1 MSRLWKAIRTAIA
14 VLAAAIAFFPI
25 YWMATTSFKLPGEWS
40 AYPPIW
46 FPTTPRIENYV
57 VLFSEPGTPLRESAL
72 QALGRGFSASP
83 SAVPNIINS
92 IIVAVSATV
101 GAVFIGTLAAY
112 SISRYRTGGLFT
124 YIFILATRMFPPVA
138 IAIPLI
144 VVYALIRWLDTH
156 WGLSLIYMAVSVA
169 YVVWIMKTFFDEIP
183 RDIVDSAILFGLS
196 HAKAFFRIVLP
207 IVKNGM
213 LATALFTFIINWGEY
228 AFALMFTVGGRATTI
243 PVAISQLQLG
253 GGYQYGPMAAL
264 GMIALIPAV
273 VFGYIVQKYL
283 VVGLTLGAVKGRR

>member
-1 MSRLWKAIRTAIA
+1 MANPWKIVRT
-14 VLAAAIAFFPI
+14 VLACLAALVAAFPI
-25 YWMATTSFKLPGEWS
+25 YWMASTAFKLPGQWS
-40 AYPPIW
+40 AYPPVWIPNELR
-46 FPTTPRIENYV
+46 FENFV
-57 VLFSEPGTPLRESAL
+57 VLFSEPNTPLRESVL
-72 QALGRGFSASP
+72 EALGRGFSASP

-92 IIVAVSATV
+92 VIIAVSATV

-112 SISRYRTGGLFT
+112 TISRHRTGGLFT

-144 VVYALIRWLDTH
+144 VVFSLIRWLDTH

-183 RDIVDSAILFGLS
+183 RDIEDSAVLFGLS
-196 HAKAFFRIVLP
+196 HVKAFFKVVLP

-213 LATALFTFIINWGEY
+213 LAASLFTFIINWGEY

-243 PVAISQLQLG
+243 PVTISQLQLG

-264 GMIALIPAV
+264 GLIALIPAV
-273 VFGYIVQKYL
+273 IFGYIVQKYL
-283 VVGLTLGAVKGRR
+283 VVGLTLGALKGRR